1 MPSPS
6 PKQILIELRYDG
18 DLPGDIKAMIAA
30 GMSWREMAERVS
42 ARCGHNVSYETLRIW
57 YGRVTAA

>member
-6 PKQILIELRYDG
+6 PKQILVELRYDG
-18 DLPGDIKAMIAA
+18 DLPSDVKKMLGA

-42 ARCGHNVSYETLRIW
+42 ARCGHDVSYETLRTW
-57 YGRVTAA
+57 YGKVNAA